1 MIRLPDHPRYAY
13 AVGFNSRRDDPE
25 GLQQGGFPV
34 HRLAVLL
41 LLVVVLVAP
50 LGPRSQV
57 GAAPKDAIPAG
68 AVPAKVVRA
77 ISGHTIVVERAGTRQ
92 TVYLRLVD
100 APRKGGPSAACFGS
114 EATKRLAV
122 MLPKGRTV
130 YLERDDADPGG
141 AGSLLRYVWFKGVKG
156 GVYLANELMVRE
168 GYAILDEA
176 QAIRADASAEG
187 RGLDRLRAA
196 QEEAKAKRAGW
207 WTTCLDA
214 GLDAALAAAAA
225 AGAADVAALEVPA
238 TTVDTPTTDA
248 LAPDVA
254 ADAVDVAAPDVAA
267 VGDVMD
273 AAGPVVPVR
282 VAIPAIGVDAWIEQ
296 VGVSDGV
303 MGTPQDPWAVGWYP
317 AYGAPGGGG
326 SVVMAGHKDWSS
338 IGPTVFADLS
348 TVGGGETI
356 FVTGADGSTVT
367 YQVTAA
373 WAVDASTPAEAVIG
387 GAGGESLTLI
397 TCTGNFDGAAYDARY
412 IVQAVRV

>member
-1 MIRLPDHPRYAY
+1 M
-13 AVGFNSRRDDPE
+13 
-25 GLQQGGFPV
+25 
-34 HRLAVLL
+34 
-41 LLVVVLVAP
+41 
-50 LGPRSQV
+50 
-57 GAAPKDAIPAG
+57 
-68 AVPAKVVRA
+68 
-77 ISGHTIVVERAGTRQ
+77 
-92 TVYLRLVD
+92 
-100 APRKGGPSAACFGS
+100 
-114 EATKRLAV
+114 
-122 MLPKGRTV
+122 
-130 YLERDDADPGG
+130 
-141 AGSLLRYVWFKGVKG
+141 
-156 GVYLANELMVRE
+156 
-168 GYAILDEA
+168 
-176 QAIRADASAEG
+176 
-187 RGLDRLRAA
+187 
-196 QEEAKAKRAGW
+196 
-207 WTTCLDA
+207 
-214 GLDAALAAAAA
+214 
-225 AGAADVAALEVPA
+225 
-238 TTVDTPTTDA
+238 DTPTTDA
-248 LAPDVA
+248 LAPDVPAPDVA

-273 AAGPVVPVR
+273 AAVADAVGPVVPVR

-348 TVGGGETI
+348 AVGGGATI